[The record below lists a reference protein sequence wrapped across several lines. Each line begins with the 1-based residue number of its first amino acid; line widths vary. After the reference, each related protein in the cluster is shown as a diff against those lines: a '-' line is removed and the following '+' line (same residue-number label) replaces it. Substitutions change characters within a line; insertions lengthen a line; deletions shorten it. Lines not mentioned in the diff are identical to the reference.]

1 MPRLYVNAFWYFMAC
16 IFTVE
21 LKYITLIWDLEEQ
34 FVIENVQY
42 IRAIVYNVKFWD
54 LKQEFLITMHLLYS
68 EVSQISPS

>member
-1 MPRLYVNAFWYFMAC
+1 MAC

-42 IRAIVYNVKFWD
+42 IHAIVYNVKFWD
-54 LKQEFLITMHLLYS
+54 LKQEFFITMHSLYS

>member
-1 MPRLYVNAFWYFMAC
+1 MAC

-42 IRAIVYNVKFWD
+42 IRAIVYKVKFWD
-54 LKQEFLITMHLLYS
+54 FKQKFLITMHLLYS
-68 EVSQISPS
+68 EVLQISPS